1 MTLCVPV
8 SAIPGL
14 FCCFE
19 HSSLDLRRRNLTG
32 IPTRSYL
39 MHFANRTLRAV
50 ILTLA
55 SVGLI
60 VPAWAAQPCR
70 CGEDHGCCSRKNPD
84 TASCREELPCCT
96 ADVARPTC
104 DEVHSVGCP
113 CCTTAP
119 EPTSPAQ
126 QQQPEI
132 TQQHQSPFSLAFVP
146 AIAPPLVATSYV
158 DREFESPPGHPALR
172 LHALYRVWL
181 N

>member
-1 MTLCVPV
+1 MTLCVPG
-8 SAIPGL
+8 SAIAGL

-19 HSSLDLRRRNLTG
+19 PSSLGLRRMNVTG
-32 IPTRSYL
+32 ISTRSYL

-70 CGEDHGCCSRKNPD
+70 CSEDHGCCSRKNPA
-84 TASCREELPCCT
+84 TASCCKELPCCT
-96 ADVARPTC
+96 ADIARPTC
-104 DEVHSVGCP
+104 DDSHSVGCP
-113 CCTTAP
+113 CCTTAS
-119 EPTSPAQ
+119 EPITPVQ
-126 QQQPEI
+126 QQQTE
-132 TQQHQSPFSLAFVP
+132 TSQHHPSPIIAAFVP
-146 AIAPPLVATSYV
+146 AIVPPLVATSYV